1 MNSVGEA
8 RLRDLIMEQLA
19 QRMEASTVITRDDLE
34 NFEVEGEVHKLI
46 DQSKGIRN
54 PNYLQAT
61 ITIISDPKSSYNDGM
76 GADSLYRY
84 AYEKGGEH
92 GSNRKLRRAME
103 LQLPIIMLRKIR
115 TGAFVPIF
123 PVYVQADDREH
134 RQFLLALD
142 EGLRFI
148 DDPLHLTEDE
158 RRYADR
164 MVRQRLHQ
172 PEFRAKVLLAYET
185 QCAICRLRRS
195 ALLDAAHI
203 TSDTAALGIPVIAN
217 GLSLCKIHHAAY
229 DADLLG
235 ISPEYRV
242 HINGDLLLET
252 DGPMLKHGLQEMDG
266 RHLAI
271 PRRRTDRPDPARL
284 EARFAAFSQAG

>member
-1 MNSVGEA
+1 
-8 RLRDLIMEQLA
+8 MEQLA
-19 QRMEASTVITRDDLE
+19 QRMEASTVMTRDDLE
-34 NFEVEGEVHKLI
+34 NFEVEGEIHKLI

-61 ITIISDPKSSYNDGM
+61 ITIISDPKSSYDDGM
-76 GADSLYRY
+76 GSDSLYRY
-84 AYEKGGEH
+84 AYEKGSEN

-103 LQLPIIMLRKIR
+103 LQLPIVLLRKIR
-115 TGAFVPIF
+115 TGSFVPIF
-123 PVYVQADDREH
+123 PVYVQADDRKH

-148 DDPLHLTEDE
+148 DDPLHLTDDE

-185 QCAICRLRRS
+185 QCAVCTLRRS

-203 TSDTAALGIPVIAN
+203 TSDTAELGIPVISN

-235 ISPEYRV
+235 ISPGYRV
-242 HINGDLLLET
+242 HINDDLLLET

-266 RHLAI
+266 RSLTI
-271 PRRRTDRPDPARL
+271 PSRKSDRPDPARL
-284 EARFAAFSQAG
+284 EVRFDAFKQAV

>member
-1 MNSVGEA
+1 
-8 RLRDLIMEQLA
+8 MEQLA
-19 QRMEASTVITRDDLE
+19 QRMEASTVMMRADLE
-34 NFEVEGEVHKLI
+34 NFEVDGEVHKLI

-61 ITIISDPKSSYNDGM
+61 ITIISDPKSSYDDGM
-76 GADSLYRY
+76 GSDSLYRY
-84 AYEKGGEH
+84 AYEKGGEN

-103 LQLPIIMLRKIR
+103 LQLPIILLRKIR

-148 DDPLHLTEDE
+148 DDPLHLTDDE

-185 QCAICRLRRS
+185 QCAVCTLRRS

-203 TSDTAALGIPVIAN
+203 TSDTAELGIPVISN

-235 ISPEYRV
+235 ISPGYRV
-242 HINGDLLLET
+242 HINDDLLLET

-266 RHLAI
+266 RSLTI
-271 PRRRTDRPDPARL
+271 PSRKSDRPDPARL
-284 EARFAAFSQAG
+284 EVRFDAFKQAV

>member
-1 MNSVGEA
+1 MDSVGEA
-8 RLRDLIMEQLA
+8 HLRELIMEQLA
-19 QRMEASTVITRDDLE
+19 QRMEASTVMTRDDLE
-34 NFEVEGEVHKLI
+34 NFEVEGEIHKLI

-61 ITIISDPKSSYNDGM
+61 ITIISDPKSSYDDGM
-76 GADSLYRY
+76 GSDSLYRY
-84 AYEKGGEH
+84 AYEKGSEN

-103 LQLPIIMLRKIR
+103 LQLPIVLLRKIR
-115 TGAFVPIF
+115 TGSFVPIF
-123 PVYVQADDREH
+123 PVYVQADDRKH

-148 DDPLHLTEDE
+148 DDPLHLTDDE

-185 QCAICRLRRS
+185 QCAVCTLRRS

-203 TSDTAALGIPVIAN
+203 TSDTAELGIPVISN

-235 ISPEYRV
+235 ISPGYRV
-242 HINGDLLLET
+242 HINDDLLLET

-266 RHLAI
+266 RSLTI
-271 PRRRTDRPDPARL
+271 PSRKSDRPDPARL
-284 EARFAAFSQAG
+284 EVRFDAFKQAV